1 MMEQQWEPPRL
12 DPRDIALQASCP
24 VLTAPL
30 FGVLPDMTNGQRLIV
45 AANGVFVQVRLDWL
59 DCLQRLTPA
68 IDLPLPYGM
77 VEEHLRF
84 TFGVLPIRLLDAFVE
99 AGRKG
104 LPDEVAG
111 VLIYQRTTHSLR
123 LALCEPLYASPGRI
137 EYRRPEM
144 AADETVA
151 VDLHTHGRGL
161 PFWSSDDN
169 RDDQGI
175 KVAGV
180 FGCLHQSRPL
190 AEFRL
195 VINGRYKALVHPW
208 RRPLVATAEV
218 LDAGSEHAVESGL
231 LHRIL
236 KRWPIR
242 QNSRGLPWNT

>member
-1 MMEQQWEPPRL
+1 MMEQQCDPPCM

-24 VLTAPL
+24 VLAAPR
-30 FGVLPDMTNGQRLIV
+30 FGVLPDMANGQRLIV

-68 IDLPLPYGM
+68 IDLPLPYGGL
-77 VEEHLRF
+77 EEHLRF
-84 TFGVLPIRLLDAFVE
+84 AFGVLPIRLLDAFVE
-99 AGRKG
+99 AGRRG
-104 LPDEVAG
+104 LPNEVAG
-111 VLIYQRTTHSLR
+111 VLIYRRATRSLR

-144 AADETVA
+144 ESDETVA

-195 VINGRYKALVHPW
+195 VVNGRYKALSHPW
-208 RRPLVATAEV
+208 QPQPTASGAPS
-218 LDAGSEHAVESGL
+218 DAALEDAVEPGL